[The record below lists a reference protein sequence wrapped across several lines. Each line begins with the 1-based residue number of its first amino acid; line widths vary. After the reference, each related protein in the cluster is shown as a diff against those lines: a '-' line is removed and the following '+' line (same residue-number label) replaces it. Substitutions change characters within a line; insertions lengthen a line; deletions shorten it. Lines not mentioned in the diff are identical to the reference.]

1 MNKTNKWAA
10 EFLPA
15 HYDLYERIDLSSDKK
30 AFKAVC
36 IWSIVA
42 LAVMIAYGL
51 MTHSFL
57 VSFDMETW
65 RVLFCVV
72 AMAVGLIVYIVLHE
86 AVHGIFIRLFT
97 GDVPTFGIDLS
108 KGMAYAGSTWLF
120 RKWPYIIIALAPVIL
135 WGVILSVWLSD
146 IPAHY
151 YWYLYA
157 IQIFNITGAAGDF
170 YVTCRVISMPSD
182 ILAKD
187 NGMAMEFYRPNL

>member
-1 MNKTNKWAA
+1 MNKNTKWAA

-15 HYDLYERIDLSSDKK
+15 HYDLYERIDLASDKK

-42 LAVMIAYGL
+42 MVVMIVYGA
-51 MTHSFL
+51 MTHSFIA
-57 VSFDMETW
+57 SFDMETW
-65 RVLFCVV
+65 RILFCVV
-72 AMAVGLIVYIVLHE
+72 AMAVGLIAYIVLHE

-97 GDVPTFGIDLS
+97 GDTPTFGMDLS

-120 RKWPYIIIALAPVIL
+120 RKWSYIIIALAPVVI
-135 WGVILSVWLSD
+135 WGVILAVWIKD
-146 IPAHY
+146 IPSQY

-170 YVTCRVISMPSD
+170 YVTIRVAGMPD
-182 ILAKD
+182 DVLAKD
-187 NGMAMEFYRPNL
+187 NGMTMEFYRPNL

>member
-1 MNKTNKWAA
+1 MKTTNKWAA

-15 HYDLYERIDLSSDKK
+15 HYDLYERIDLASDKK

-36 IWSIVA
+36 IWSIIA
-42 LAVMIAYGL
+42 MIVMIVYGAI
-51 MTHSFL
+51 THSFMA
-57 VSFDMETW
+57 SFDMETW

-72 AMAVGLIVYIVLHE
+72 AMAVGLIAYIVLHE
-86 AVHGIFIRLFT
+86 AVHGIFIKLFT
-97 GDVPTFGIDLS
+97 GEAPSFGMDLS

-120 RKWPYIIIALAPVIL
+120 KKWPYIIIALAPVVIWGAIL
-135 WGVILSVWLSD
+135 VMWLKD
-146 IPAHY
+146 IPAQY

-170 YVTCRVISMPSD
+170 YVTIRVAGMPDD

-187 NGMAMEFYRPNL
+187 DGMTMEFYRPNL